1 MDDPALLVWL
11 ERLMTF
17 SALLVALGV
26 TGEFVGNWIASPIRN
41 RINAAKDAEIS
52 RFNKDAGEARK
63 AAGEAIERAAVLE
76 LETLKLQKELM
87 VQASR
92 TSLFVG
98 ENRQEFVDAL
108 KPFSG
113 QKIDI
118 RRSATAIMVN
128 GAVVASTPVG
138 DDTVGLANALF
149 KALTDAGW
157 KLPPNPLLS
166 NLQGYGLEVE
176 ILHNAPH
183 GTQKAAKA
191 LVDALKHLSLSVN
204 GPALVNEDRAQRVGN
219 AVILPALDENTV
231 ILHILTHP

>member
-1 MDDPALLVWL
+1 MDDPSRLVWL
-11 ERLMTF
+11 ERLMNV
-17 SALLVALGV
+17 SALLVAIGV
-26 TGEFVGNWIASPIRN
+26 TGEFVGNWVANPIRH
-41 RINAAKDAEIS
+41 RIDAAKDAEIA

-63 AAGEAIERAAVLE
+63 ASSEAMARAAALE
-76 LETLKLQKELM
+76 LETVKLQKELM

-92 TSLFVG
+92 TTLFVG
-98 ENRQEFVDAL
+98 ENRQKFVDAL

-128 GAVVASTPVG
+128 YAVVASTPVG

-149 KALTDAGW
+149 RALTDAGW
-157 KLPPNPLLS
+157 KLPPTPLLS

-176 ILHNAPH
+176 ILHNASH
-183 GTQKAAKA
+183 ETQKAAEA
-191 LVDALKHLSLSVN
+191 LVNALKHLSLSVN
-204 GPALVNEDRAQRVGN
+204 GPVRVDEARAQRVGN